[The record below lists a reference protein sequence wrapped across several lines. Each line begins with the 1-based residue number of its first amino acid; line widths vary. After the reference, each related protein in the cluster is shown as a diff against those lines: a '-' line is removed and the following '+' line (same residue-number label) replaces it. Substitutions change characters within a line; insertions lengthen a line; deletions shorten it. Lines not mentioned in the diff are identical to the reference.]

1 MPSSIANVR
10 ASWTSRRALLY
21 TGKVRGQS
29 GAAARSLV
37 KHLRSA
43 VATAILA
50 VTYSAL
56 HAQAKPKVVVAADGS
71 GTYTTVQAAVD
82 AAPAQ
87 GEVIQIKP
95 GTYKE
100 KLNIP
105 KSGIEL
111 RGMGKTPQEVVLTYD
126 DSAGSAGGTSKSASI
141 TIGGDNFYAENLTME
156 NSWERTH
163 SRSHEGAQAVALLAT
178 GDRQV
183 YRHVRFLG
191 FQDTLYAGS
200 KSCHGKDDPTA
211 GPCQAARQLYAD
223 CYVEG
228 HVDFIFGDAKAAFD
242 HCEIHGM
249 PSPTVMLT
257 AQSRLFPDEDS
268 GYLFN
273 SCTVTAA
280 PGVAKLVLG
289 RPWRAYS
296 TVVYLNTKLETKVD
310 PAGWSEWDGR
320 LATASYSEFNTG
332 PKADV
337 SQRIPG
343 THQLT
348 AAEAAKITVHAW
360 LAGKDG
366 WNPEAI
372 H

>member
-1 MPSSIANVR
+1 M
-10 ASWTSRRALLY
+10 
-21 TGKVRGQS
+21 
-29 GAAARSLV
+29 
-37 KHLRSA
+37 KHLRS
-43 VATAILA
+43 VFLTLSLILCCVCA
-50 VTYSAL
+50 R
-56 HAQAKPKVVVAADGS
+56 AQAKPVVLVAPDGTGS
-71 GTYTTVQAAVD
+71 YTTLQAAVE

-87 GEVIQIKP
+87 GEVIRIKP

-100 KLNIP
+100 KLLIAKN
-105 KSGIEL
+105 GIEM
-111 RGMGKTPQEVVLTYD
+111 RGLGKTPADVVLSYD
-126 DSAGSAGGTSKSASI
+126 DSAASAGGTGKSAS
-141 TIGGDNFYAENLTME
+141 TTVSGDDFYAENLTME
-156 NSWERTH
+156 NAWERTH
-163 SRSHEGAQAVALLAT
+163 ARSKEGSQAVALLAT

-200 KSCHGKDDPTA
+200 KTCHGKDDPAA
-211 GPCQAARQLYAD
+211 GPCQASRQLYSD
-223 CYVEG
+223 CYIEG

-249 PSPTVMLT
+249 PNPTVMLT

-280 PGVAKLVLG
+280 QGIGKLVLG

-296 TVVYLNTKLETKVD
+296 TAVFLNTRLQTTVD

-320 LATASYSEFNTG
+320 LATASYSEYNTG

-337 SQRIPG
+337 TQRIAG

-348 AAEAAKITVHAW
+348 SAEAARITVRTW
-360 LAGKDG
+360 LAGKDN
-366 WNPEAI
+366 WNPEAV